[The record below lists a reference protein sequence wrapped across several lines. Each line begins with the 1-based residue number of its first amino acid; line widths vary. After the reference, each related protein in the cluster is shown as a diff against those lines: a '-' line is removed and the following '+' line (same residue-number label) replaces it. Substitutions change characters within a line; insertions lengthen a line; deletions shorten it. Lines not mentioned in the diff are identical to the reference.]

1 MTLVIDERV
10 ICLGKEKINVYLYTR
25 VSTLMQI
32 DGYSLDAQMTKMKAF
47 CDYNGY
53 GIAGEYEDA
62 GRSGK
67 SIEGREAFNR
77 MMDDIRSGKDGVS
90 FVLVF
95 KLSRFGRNAADVLS
109 ALQVMQDY
117 GVNLICVEDGIDSSK
132 DAGKLMISVL
142 SAVAEI
148 ERENIRVQTME
159 GRIQKAREGKWN
171 GGFAPYGYELKDGK
185 LYINEEE
192 AEAIRIIFDRYVNTD
207 MGSTGIAKYL
217 ENHGIH
223 KIARQNGKNPLFDAA
238 LIRKI
243 IQNPVYCGKIAYGR
257 RKTEKVIGTRN
268 DYHFVPQD
276 DYLLVEGL
284 HDAIVSEEMWEQ
296 AQVKAVAQAKRYEH
310 VNREKGEKTHLLS
323 GIVRCPVCGAG
334 MYGNKSIKHRKDG
347 TKYKDFFY
355 YGCKHRNMTRGHKCD
370 YKKQIHEEML
380 DEAVAE
386 VIKRLVSN
394 KKFADLMRQ
403 KINMEVDTSALDQE
417 ISAYE
422 KQLRQCYS
430 NKDAIMSDLDSL
442 DYDDKH
448 YKRRKADLDDRLYR
462 TYDKMD
468 EMENLIAEAKAKRR
482 SILADKMS
490 GDNIYKALIFFDKL
504 YEKMSE
510 TEKRAFYEKLIKE
523 VQVYEERQ
531 PNGQWLKS
539 IEFKLPILGEDMK
552 LSLDNSDSVETVCLL
567 SRKASV

>member
-1 MTLVIDERV
+1 
-10 ICLGKEKINVYLYTR
+10 
-25 VSTLMQI
+25 
-32 DGYSLDAQMTKMKAF
+32 
-47 CDYNGY
+47 
-53 GIAGEYEDA
+53 
-62 GRSGK
+62 
-67 SIEGREAFNR
+67 
-77 MMDDIRSGKDGVS
+77 
-90 FVLVF
+90 
-95 KLSRFGRNAADVLS
+95 
-109 ALQVMQDY
+109 
-117 GVNLICVEDGIDSSK
+117 
-132 DAGKLMISVL
+132 
-142 SAVAEI
+142 
-148 ERENIRVQTME
+148 
-159 GRIQKAREGKWN
+159 
-171 GGFAPYGYELKDGK
+171 
-185 LYINEEE
+185 
-192 AEAIRIIFDRYVNTD
+192 

-223 KIARQNGKNPLFDAA
+223 KKARQNGKNPLFDAA

-268 DYHFVPQD
+268 DYHLVPQD

-284 HDAIVSEEMWEQ
+284 HDAIVS
-296 AQVKAVAQAKRYEH
+296 
-310 VNREKGEKTHLLS
+310 
-323 GIVRCPVCGAG
+323 
-334 MYGNKSIKHRKDG
+334 
-347 TKYKDFFY
+347 
-355 YGCKHRNMTRGHKCD
+355 
-370 YKKQIHEEML
+370 EEML

-394 KKFADLMRQ
+394 KKFADLMKQ

-417 ISAYE
+417 IAAYE

-430 NKDAIMSDLDSL
+430 NKDAIMSELDSL

-468 EMENLIAEAKAKRR
+468 EMENLIDEAKAKRR

-552 LSLDNSDSVETVCLL
+552 LSLDNSNSVERVGFLFSCLHL
-567 SRKASV
+567 YGKDTFPICYYEFYFIGTLDIFDIVHISVA